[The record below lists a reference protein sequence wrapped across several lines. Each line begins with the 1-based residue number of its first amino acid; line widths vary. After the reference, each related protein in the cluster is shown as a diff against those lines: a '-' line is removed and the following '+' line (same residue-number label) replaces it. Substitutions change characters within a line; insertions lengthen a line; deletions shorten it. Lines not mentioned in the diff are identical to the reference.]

1 MKKVNKKVMVKGVDI
16 SSLTKRQQDVMKK
29 HSKHHTGKH
38 MKSMTA
44 MMKRGKTF
52 TESHKAAQKK
62 VGR

>member
-52 TESHKAAQKK
+52 TEAHKAAQKK
-62 VGR
+62 VGT

>member
-1 MKKVNKKVMVKGVDI
+1 MKKVNKKVIVKGVDI